1 MTTVIQRYTVDFA
14 QKEFFIMSEFDL
26 QIFCTNWNR
35 YHKDIRFYLS
45 VNNLGNPCNVMVN
58 CNKKLYGEAIHNIH
72 YVNITST
79 VTERSDGAM
88 TTSSS
93 REMSSRGILEFN
105 ILSEYE
111 GYNPKRVADT
121 LEWIASIVDPAV
133 VTNPTPAAQ

>member
-1 MTTVIQRYTVDFA
+1 
-14 QKEFFIMSEFDL
+14 MSEFDL

-35 YHKDIRFYLS
+35 YHGDIRFYLS
-45 VNNLGNPCNVMVN
+45 VNGLGDPYSVMVN
-58 CNKKLYGEAIHNIH
+58 CSKRLYGEALYDVHYIH
-72 YVNITST
+72 ITSA
-79 VTERSDGAM
+79 VTEYSGGAM
-88 TTSSS
+88 TTSSP